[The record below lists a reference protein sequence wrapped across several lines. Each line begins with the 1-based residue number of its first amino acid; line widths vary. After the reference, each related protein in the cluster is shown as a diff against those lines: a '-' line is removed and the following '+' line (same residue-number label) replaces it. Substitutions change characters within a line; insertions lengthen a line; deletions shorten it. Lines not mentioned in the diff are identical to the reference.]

1 MTEAQLKDASIRVET
16 IESTPILHTIEV
28 EVDAS
33 RVRKAFDRA
42 YRDLAKQVR
51 VKGFRPGKAP
61 RSVLEKRYGASVAEQ
76 LEHTLVSETLADAVD
91 LSDIQPISEPAIS
104 AGKPVPDASF
114 KYTACLE
121 VSPEI
126 ELPDLSGLPAIR
138 PEVLV
143 EDAEIDERLEALRI
157 AHAPIVEEDEGTAI
171 ARGHIATIDFVG
183 RIDGELFEGGS
194 GQGVPLEVGADR
206 FIPGF
211 EDQLIGAQAGEDREV
226 RVVFP
231 EPYGN
236 AEIAGKEAAFA
247 VHVVDVRKRQ
257 IPEFDDEFAKDVGD
271 FDSLEALRAKVCA
284 DLESDQ
290 ERESKE
296 TFRTTLMD
304 ALLERMD
311 FAVPPGMVDRQ
322 LQNQLASAQ
331 RRLEEQLDHDA
342 IHAQLDRWREAW
354 RPRAERD
361 VREMLTLQAIAKAQG
376 IEVADDEVRVRI
388 DALLGEPGR
397 QAARLRELRE
407 DESLRGALRLQLR
420 DEKVLDFLAS
430 TAKIEESTGT

>member
-1 MTEAQLKDASIRVET
+1 MTEAQTKNASIRVET
-16 IESTPILHTIEV
+16 IERTPILHTIEI

-61 RSVLEKRYGASVAEQ
+61 RSVLEKLHGASIAEQ
-76 LEHTLVSETLADAVD
+76 LEHTLVSETLADAVG
-91 LSDIQPISEPAIS
+91 LSGIQPVSEPAIS
-104 AGKPVPDASF
+104 AGKPVPDANF

-138 PEVLV
+138 PEVSV
-143 EDAEIDERLEALRI
+143 ADAEVDERLEALRT
-157 AHAPIVEEDEGTAI
+157 AHAPLVEEAEGTAI
-171 ARGHIATIDFVG
+171 ARGHVATIDFVG
-183 RIDGELFEGGS
+183 RIDAEIFEGGT
-194 GQGVPLEVGADR
+194 GRGVQLEIGEGR

-211 EDQLIGAQAGEDREV
+211 EDQLTGAQAGDDREV
-226 RVVFP
+226 RVTFP

-236 AEIAGKEAAFA
+236 AEIAGKEAVFD

-257 IPEFDDEFAKDVGD
+257 IPELDDEFAKDVGD
-271 FDSLEALRAKVCA
+271 FDSLDALRAKIRA
-284 DLESDQ
+284 DLESGQ

-311 FAVPPGMVDRQ
+311 FAAPPGMIDRQ
-322 LQNQLASAQ
+322 LQGQLASAH
-331 RRLEEQLDHDA
+331 RRLEGQLDHDA
-342 IHAQLDRWREAW
+342 IHAQLDRWREEW

-361 VREMLTLQAIAKAQG
+361 VREMLVLQSIAQRHG
-376 IEVADDEVRVRI
+376 IEVADDEVAARI
-388 DALLGEPGR
+388 DELVGEPEQR
-397 QAARLRELRE
+397 TARARELRE
-407 DESLRGALRLQLR
+407 DEQLREALRLQLR

-430 TAKIEESTGT
+430 TAKIEEITGT

>member
-1 MTEAQLKDASIRVET
+1 MTKTQMNDPSIRVET
-16 IESTPILHTIEV
+16 IESTSILHTIEV

-42 YRDLAKQVR
+42 YRDLARQVR
-51 VKGFRPGKAP
+51 IKGFRPGKAP
-61 RSVLEKRYGASVAEQ
+61 RSVLEKLHGASVAEQ
-76 LEHTLVSETLADAVD
+76 LEHTLVSETLAEAVE
-91 LSDIQPISEPAIS
+91 LSGVQPVSEPAIS

-114 KYTACLE
+114 KYTAVLE

-126 ELPDLSGLPAIR
+126 ELPDLSGLPALR

-143 EDAEIDERLEALRI
+143 EDAEVDARLEELRV
-157 AHAPIVEEDEGTAI
+157 AQAPLVEEAEGTVL
-171 ARGHIATIDFVG
+171 ARGHFATIDFVG

-194 GQGVPLEVGADR
+194 GQGVQLEVGEGR

-211 EDQLIGAQAGEDREV
+211 EDQLTGAQAGDDREV
-226 RVVFP
+226 SVTFP
-231 EPYGN
+231 ESYGN
-236 AEIAGKEAAFA
+236 PEVAGKDAVFA

-257 IPEFDDEFAKDVGD
+257 VPELDDEFAKDVGD
-271 FDSLEALRAKVCA
+271 FDSLDTLRARIRA
-284 DLESDQ
+284 DLESGQ

-311 FAVPPGMVDRQ
+311 FAAPPGMIDRQ

-331 RRLEEQLDHDA
+331 RRLEGQLDHDG
-342 IHAQLDRWREAW
+342 IHAQVERWREEW

-361 VREMLTLQAIAKAQG
+361 VREMLALQAIAKANG
-376 IEVADDEVRVRI
+376 IEVEDDEVHARI
-388 DALLGEPGR
+388 DELVGEPES
-397 QAARLRELRE
+397 QAARLRELHE
-407 DESLRGALRLQLR
+407 DEQLRESLRLQLR
-420 DEKVLDFLAS
+420 DEKVLDFLAPG
-430 TAKIEESTGT
+430 AKIGDSSDT

>member
-1 MTEAQLKDASIRVET
+1 MTKAQMKDASIRVET
-16 IESTPILHTIEV
+16 IESTPILHTIEI

-33 RVRKAFDRA
+33 RVCKVFDRA
-42 YRDLAKQVR
+42 YRDLAKRVR

-61 RSVLEKRYGASVAEQ
+61 RSVLEKLYGASVAEQ
-76 LEHTLVSETLADAVD
+76 LEQTLVSETLAAAVE
-91 LSDIQPISEPAIS
+91 LSGIQPVSEPAIS

-143 EDAEIDERLEALRI
+143 EDAEIDERLEELRI

-171 ARGHIATIDFVG
+171 ARGNIATIDFVG
-183 RIDGELFEGGS
+183 RIDGERFEGGS
-194 GQGVPLEVGADR
+194 GQGVQIEIGAGR

-211 EDQLIGAQAGEDREV
+211 EDQLTGAQAGDDREV
-226 RVVFP
+226 RVTFP
-231 EPYGN
+231 ESYGN
-236 AEIAGKEAAFA
+236 AEIAGKEAVFA
-247 VHVVDVRKRQ
+247 AHVVDVRKRK
-257 IPEFDDEFAKDVGD
+257 IPELDDEFAKDVGD
-271 FDSLEALRAKVCA
+271 FDSLEALRARIRA
-284 DLESDQ
+284 DLESGQ

-296 TFRTTLMD
+296 TFRTTMLD

-331 RRLEEQLDHDA
+331 RRLEGQLDHDA
-342 IHAQLDRWREAW
+342 VHAQLDRWREEW
-354 RPRAERD
+354 RPRAELD
-361 VREMLTLQAIAKAQG
+361 VREMLALQAIAKAQG
-376 IEVADDEVRVRI
+376 IEVADDEVAARI
-388 DALLGEPGR
+388 DELVGEPEQ

-407 DESLRGALRLQLR
+407 DEQLRGALRLQLR

-430 TAKIEESTGT
+430 TAKIE

>member
-1 MTEAQLKDASIRVET
+1 MTKAQMKDASIRVET
-16 IESTPILHTIEV
+16 IESTPILHTIEI
-28 EVDAS
+28 EVDAA
-33 RVRKAFDRA
+33 RVRKVFDRA
-42 YRDLAKQVR
+42 YRNLAKRVQ

-61 RSVLEKRYGASVAEQ
+61 RSVLEKLYGASVAEQ
-76 LEHTLVSETLADAVD
+76 LEQTLVSETLAAAVE
-91 LSDIQPISEPAIS
+91 LSGIQPVSEPAIS

-143 EDAEIDERLEALRI
+143 EDAEIDERLEELRI

-183 RIDGELFEGGS
+183 RIDGERFEGGS
-194 GQGVPLEVGADR
+194 GQGVQIEIGAGR

-211 EDQLIGAQAGEDREV
+211 EDQLTGAQAGDDREV
-226 RVVFP
+226 RVTFP
-231 EPYGN
+231 GSYSN
-236 AEIAGKEAAFA
+236 AEIAGKEAVFA
-247 VHVVDVRKRQ
+247 AHVVDVRKRK
-257 IPEFDDEFAKDVGD
+257 IPELDDEFAKDVGD
-271 FDSLEALRAKVCA
+271 FDSLEALRARIRA
-284 DLESDQ
+284 DLESGQ
-290 ERESKE
+290 ERASKE
-296 TFRTTLMD
+296 TFRTTMLD

-331 RRLEEQLDHDA
+331 RRLEGQQDHDA
-342 IHAQLDRWREAW
+342 VHAQLDRWREEW
-354 RPRAERD
+354 RPRAELD
-361 VREMLTLQAIAKAQG
+361 VREMLALQAIAKAQG
-376 IEVADDEVRVRI
+376 IEVADDEVAARI
-388 DALLGEPGR
+388 DELVGEPEQ

-407 DESLRGALRLQLR
+407 DEQLRGALRLQLR

-430 TAKIEESTGT
+430 TAKIE

>member
-1 MTEAQLKDASIRVET
+1 MTKAQMKDASIRVET
-16 IESTPILHTIEV
+16 IESTPILHTIEI
-28 EVDAS
+28 EVDAA
-33 RVRKAFDRA
+33 RVRKVFDRA
-42 YRDLAKQVR
+42 FRDLAKRVR

-61 RSVLEKRYGASVAEQ
+61 RSVLENLYGASVAEQ
-76 LEHTLVSETLADAVD
+76 LEQTLVSETLAAAVE
-91 LSDIQPISEPAIS
+91 LSGIQPVSEPAIS

-143 EDAEIDERLEALRI
+143 EDAEIDERLEELRI

-183 RIDGELFEGGS
+183 RIDGERFEGGS
-194 GQGVPLEVGADR
+194 GQGVQIEIGAGR

-211 EDQLIGAQAGEDREV
+211 EDQLTGAQAGDDREV
-226 RVVFP
+226 RVTFP
-231 EPYGN
+231 ESYGN
-236 AEIAGKEAAFA
+236 AEIAGKEAVFA
-247 VHVVDVRKRQ
+247 AHVVDVRKRK
-257 IPEFDDEFAKDVGD
+257 IPELDDEFAKDVGD
-271 FDSLEALRAKVCA
+271 FDSLEALRARIRA
-284 DLESDQ
+284 DLESGQ

-296 TFRTTLMD
+296 TFRTTMMD

-331 RRLEEQLDHDA
+331 RRLEGQLDHDA
-342 IHAQLDRWREAW
+342 VHAQLDRWREEW
-354 RPRAERD
+354 RPRAELD
-361 VREMLTLQAIAKAQG
+361 VREMLALQAIAKAQG
-376 IEVADDEVRVRI
+376 IEVADDEVAARI
-388 DALLGEPGR
+388 DELVGEPEQ

-407 DESLRGALRLQLR
+407 DEQLRGALRLQLR

-430 TAKIEESTGT
+430 TAKIE

>member
-1 MTEAQLKDASIRVET
+1 MTKTQEKDVSIRVET
-16 IESTPILHTIEV
+16 IERTTILHTIEV

-61 RSVLEKRYGASVAEQ
+61 RSVLEKLHGASVAEQ
-76 LEHTLVSETLADAVD
+76 LEHTLVSETLADAIE
-91 LSDIQPISEPAIS
+91 LAETPPISEPAIS
-104 AGKPVPDASF
+104 AGKPTPDASF
-114 KYTACLE
+114 KYTASLE

-126 ELPDLSGLPAIR
+126 ELPDLSGLPAVR
-138 PEVLV
+138 PEVSV
-143 EDAEIDERLEALRI
+143 EDAEVDERLEELRN
-157 AHAPIVEEDEGTAI
+157 AHAPLVEEAEGTAI
-171 ARGHIATIDFVG
+171 ARGHVVTIDFVG

-194 GQGVPLEVGADR
+194 GQGVQLEIGGDR

-211 EDQLIGAQAGEDREV
+211 EDQLTGAQAGDDREV
-226 RVVFP
+226 RVTFP
-231 EPYGN
+231 ESYGN
-236 AEIAGKEAAFA
+236 AEVAGKEAVFA

-257 IPEFDDEFAKDVGD
+257 APELDDEFAKDIGD
-271 FDSLEALRAKVCA
+271 FDSLDALRARIRA
-284 DLESDQ
+284 DLESGQ

-322 LQNQLASAQ
+322 LQSQLASAQ
-331 RRLEEQLDHDA
+331 RRLEAQLDDDA
-342 IHAQLDRWREAW
+342 IRAQLDRWREEW

-361 VREMLTLQAIAKAQG
+361 VREMLALQAIAKAQG
-376 IEVADDEVRVRI
+376 IEVEDDEIRARI
-388 DALLGEPGR
+388 DELVGESEP
-397 QAARLRELRE
+397 QAARLRGLHEDEQLRE
-407 DESLRGALRLQLR
+407 GLRLQLR
-420 DEKVLDFLAS
+420 DEKVLDFIAS
-430 TAKIEESTGT
+430 AAKIVENTDI

>member
-1 MTEAQLKDASIRVET
+1 MTKMQQKDASIRVET
-16 IESTPILHTIEV
+16 IESTPILHTIEI

-61 RSVLEKRYGASVAEQ
+61 RSVLEKLHGASVAEQ
-76 LEHTLVSETLADAVD
+76 LEHTLVSETLADAIELAEV
-91 LSDIQPISEPAIS
+91 QPISEPAIS
-104 AGKPVPDASF
+104 AGKPALDASF

-126 ELPDLSGLPAIR
+126 ELPDFSGLPAIR
-138 PEVLV
+138 PEVSV
-143 EDAEIDERLEALRI
+143 EDAEVDERLEELRV
-157 AHAPIVEEDEGTAI
+157 ARAPLVEEGEGTAI

-183 RIDGELFEGGS
+183 RIDGEGFEGGS
-194 GQGVPLEVGADR
+194 GQGVQLEIGADR

-211 EDQLIGAQAGEDREV
+211 EDQLTGAQAGDDREV
-226 RVVFP
+226 RVTFP
-231 EPYGN
+231 ESYGN
-236 AEIAGKEAAFA
+236 AEVAGKQAVFA

-257 IPEFDDEFAKDVGD
+257 VPELDDEFAKDVGD
-271 FDSLEALRAKVCA
+271 FDSVDALRAKIRA
-284 DLESDQ
+284 DLESGQ

-296 TFRTTLMD
+296 TFRTTLVD

-311 FAVPPGMVDRQ
+311 FAAPPGMIDRQ

-331 RRLEEQLDHDA
+331 RRLEGQLDRDA
-342 IHAQLDRWREAW
+342 IHAQLDRWREEW
-354 RPRAERD
+354 RPRAERE
-361 VREMLTLQAIAKAQG
+361 VREMLALQAIAKAQG
-376 IEVADDEVRVRI
+376 IEVEDDEVRARI
-388 DALLGEPGR
+388 DELMGEPEQ
-397 QAARLRELRE
+397 QAARLRELHE
-407 DESLRGALRLQLR
+407 DEQLREALRHQLR

-430 TAKIEESTGT
+430 VTKIGESTGT